1 MTEKLF
7 ILALSNNHSLNRS
20 DNISCSHG
28 KCYYHAQFYL
38 ANIICLYVYTNHWNK
53 GSDNRDEN
61 GHRHWMIPNCQHI
74 LSHKVCQFDFQTMT
88 RFTRYNMR
96 RLSWSILFAACR
108 PLVSFK
114 YIRVPPKIMEDSGL
128 YTWDHISLPRK
139 TVECVL
145 IYIRRLH
152 VTIWLK
158 RYITIT
164 SKIQPIPFFHISW
177 SAPLL
182 FQVMGGGYP
191 LGGRGQ
197 VIRRKLDSG
206 SSEWIPRFERATLVQ
221 C

>member
-1 MTEKLF
+1 MGNVIIMHNF
-7 ILALSNNHSLNRS
+7 ILR
-20 DNISCSHG
+20 I
-28 KCYYHAQFYL
+28 
-38 ANIICLYVYTNHWNK
+38 LYVYMFIQIIGTKARTTVMKTDTDIGWSRIVSTFCPIK
-53 GSDNRDEN
+53 FVSSIFRPWRGLLDTT
-61 GHRHWMIPNCQHI
+61 
-74 LSHKVCQFDFQTMT
+74 L
-88 RFTRYNMR
+88 R